1 MIKNNQL
8 WDLKHDQDSFSK
20 ETVKRVKYS
29 QCGLE
34 GTVVNI
40 TFQIFKQI
48 FSILHKCAT
57 TIL

>member
-29 QCGLE
+29 VWVGRNCSKY
-34 GTVVNI
+34 NI
-40 TFQIFKQI
+40 PDF
-48 FSILHKCAT
+48 
-57 TIL
+57 